1 MSTRR
6 ASPTAISSPRYAA
19 SAEFAPP
26 TPPFDTYSI
35 PQNVLL
41 TKDNPPIVKVADFGL
56 AKAVDSFTMLRVRS
70 FSRARFAQS
79 MFSNLYRADDV
90 WDAKLPRA

>member
-1 MSTRR
+1 MSTKR
-6 ASPTAISSPRYAA
+6 ASPTAISSPRYAV

-26 TPPFDTYSI
+26 APLSDTYSI

-41 TKDNPPIVKVADFGL
+41 TKDDPPIVKVADFGL

-70 FSRARFAQS
+70 FARCLIEQHTIP
-79 MFSNLYRADDV
+79 NLYRADDV
-90 WDAKLPRA
+90 WDAQLPRA